1 MFTPLGKAPT
11 ALSLTPR
18 NTDKGKAVAYV
29 DGPPPPLGSL
39 SQSRRGVPKTTA
51 DLGNEDM
58 GDWRRFKEVGLLDEA
73 AMERRDRQ
81 VLADKVARL
90 ESEVK
95 PPPFLLSN
103 LPISFCRN
111 FLSNLFTFSKGFVVV
126 QLYDYQHNMGLLLIE
141 KKEWASE
148 HEELSQALAETQ
160 EILSREQRAH
170 LIAISEVEKRE
181 ENLRKILVEEKR
193 CVAEVFYS
201 IYRLFICN

>member
-39 SQSRRGVPKTTA
+39 SQSRRGV
-51 DLGNEDM
+51 GNEDM

-95 PPPFLLSN
+95 PPPFLFSN
-103 LPISFCRN
+103 LFITFCRN
-111 FLSNLFTFSKGFVVV
+111 FLSNLFTFSISYQGFVVV

-170 LIAISEVEKRE
+170 LIAISQVEKRE

-201 IYRLFICN
+201 ISFVYL